1 MINFIIGLFLGT
13 HFGIILMCLFQIN
26 KGSDDNT

>member
-13 HFGIILMCLFQIN
+13 QFGIILMCIFQIN
-26 KGSDDNT
+26 RKED